1 MATPLHPEHN
11 HLLKT
16 MASPSMIYSSS
27 PALIGNERNSFYPLG
42 SPLQSPLT
50 APENPSKDAKLAM
63 QEIAKEAL
71 RLTKQ
76 TLAQDCAKL
85 GKGAYS
91 TSISP
96 W

>member
-1 MATPLHPEHN
+1 MATPLHAEHI
-11 HLLKT
+11 HSLKT
-16 MASPSMIYSSS
+16 MTSPSMIYSSS
-27 PALIGNERNSFYPLG
+27 PALIGNERNSYYPLG
-42 SPLQSPLT
+42 SPLQSPLA
-50 APENPSKDAKLAM
+50 APENPSRDAKLAM

-85 GKGAYS
+85 DKGAYFDHF
-91 TSISP
+91 SP